1 MAKKVSKKKESLPME
16 EMLWK
21 ACDALRGSIEPSEYK
36 HVVLSLIFL
45 KYAGF
50 HFEKRRQEI
59 IADGLEDF
67 VDRVEFCKSASLNGK
82 GGIKEKGYSLVPSK
96 YIEFVNRDETVDY
109 DTRMKELQSELS
121 DILRAEAES
130 RAAVL
135 DVFKSLGY
143 EINI

>member
-1 MAKKVSKKKESLPME
+1 ME

-59 IADGLEDF
+59 IAAGQEAF
-67 VDRVEFCKSASLNGK
+67 VDNVAFYIAKM
-82 GGIKEKGYSLVPSK
+82 YSIFPKHPVGA
-96 YIEFVNRDETVDY
+96 F
-109 DTRMKELQSELS
+109 
-121 DILRAEAES
+121 
-130 RAAVL
+130 
-135 DVFKSLGY
+135 
-143 EINI
+143 